1 MVNDKEQQMT
11 RKFNVGDV
19 VINFESLALW
29 DNTYHFEKTLHYFK
43 KEVVVDAD
51 DYAFTT
57 VPGIDV
63 TKRLSMDW
71 QQQNKLYSQRDGRQ
85 WGDNGAGTRAY
96 VNWTTNEN
104 NIRAYLDN
112 MFNEVFAKCDER
124 DTDEI
129 AKLVS
134 VLSPT
139 IKSSLSETSS
149 TNASKHCWIFSTG
162 NSNVISFKRATIVA
176 LLPMPGCCNW

>member
-1 MVNDKEQQMT
+1 MVNNCKEHQMT

-71 QQQNKLYSQRDGRQ
+71 QEQNKLYSQRDGRQ
-85 WGDNGAGTRAY
+85 WGDTGASTRAY

-124 DTDEI
+124 DADEI
-129 AKLVS
+129 AKLEAEIAARQRQLEV
-134 VLSPT
+134 VKAGKRP
-139 IKSSLSETSS
+139 
-149 TNASKHCWIFSTG
+149 
-162 NSNVISFKRATIVA
+162 ISYNQKFIERDFLNERKQT
-176 LLPMPGCCNW
+176 LLDILNG